1 MRRVDFIDLK
11 RNELVLS
18 LFQIGESGRSN
29 VELEKVIA
37 LMKKRIDHLQ
47 ADNQT
52 LKSDLDRQRATVN
65 RRIFYLII
73 FKP

>member
-37 LMKKRIDHLQ
+37 LMKKRIDHLH